1 MERSRSI
8 FQETEYLFNRA
19 YEEELTEEQ
28 EEALYDRAHQQI
40 IDYGW
45 DKTFESWK
53 AYLFKNCTTPES
65 VINFANLFWC
75 YCCCDYIIQDPYHFL
90 GYMYYRIDM
99 NTSKYDDMS
108 ILDSIATNILPKAG
122 YSCAD
127 LMKHPLYTPEMD
139 ERLLAEVEKF
149 KKEAEEERL

>member
-1 MERSRSI
+1 MNDI
-8 FQETEYLFNRA
+8 DNETRYLFDQSFDA
-19 YEEELTEEQ
+19 ASTEDEDEELMS
-28 EEALYDRAHQQI
+28 RAKQQI
-40 IDYGW
+40 LDFGW
-45 DKTFESWK
+45 IETFESWK
-53 AYLFKNCTTPES
+53 RFLTQQCITPES
-65 VINFANLFWC
+65 VINFANLFWF
-75 YCCCDYIIQDPYHFL
+75 YGGYEYVIPDPYHFL

-149 KKEAEEERL
+149 KKEAEDRET

>member
-1 MERSRSI
+1 MNDI
-8 FQETEYLFNRA
+8 DTETMYLFDRPFDVDS
-19 YEEELTEEQ
+19 TEEQ
-28 EEALYDRAHQQI
+28 DEELMSRANQQI
-40 IDYGW
+40 VDFGW
-45 DKTFESWK
+45 IETFESWK
-53 AYLFKNCTTPES
+53 RFLTQRCISPES
-65 VINFANLFWC
+65 VINFANHFWFYDGC
-75 YCCCDYIIQDPYHFL
+75 EYVIPDPYGFL
-90 GYMYYRIDM
+90 AYMYYRIDM

-149 KKEAEEERL
+149 RKECKEDKL